1 MLGNVKFTSTHHM
14 MIAVS
19 AVGKYMLSAAPSE
32 LSIGNI
38 VRRVLF
44 LIREEYSNQL
54 RIAEEES
61 KKEDK
66 SSQPNRRTSKQKG
79 INLDI
84 PIELDNNENK
94 EISAKPST
102 PTNPFKRT
110 ESLSY
115 LSQSNLLDPSLQP
128 SLGRVLSQVDS
139 DITLSDEN
147 KFNRIFPSLRQSVIA
162 GIHELHEEVET
173 VVGTICESAQEH
185 IHADECVLAY
195 GYSVFVD
202 SFLKA
207 AARKRR
213 FIVIVAECSP
223 GLEGH
228 KLANSLSKHPNI
240 SVTLIPDANI
250 YAIMCRVNKVIM
262 STHAVMADGGAICVN
277 GNLMVAMAA
286 KDFSVPVVCV
296 AGTIQLT
303 PLFAHNQVLALS
315 QLLSPASIIPYDSP
329 VNFENVEVAAP
340 SFDFVPPENISLY
353 VTNQGSLQPSYVYR
367 LLSEFYH
374 TADYNI

>member
-1 MLGNVKFTSTHHM
+1 MMNAVK
-14 MIAVS
+14 

-38 VRRVLF
+38 TRRVLF

-54 RIAEEES
+54 RLAEDES
-61 KKEDK
+61 HKEASSSSSSSSS
-66 SSQPNRRTSKQKG
+66 SSQPRRLSKQKLS
-79 INLDI
+79 LDMLPTDISDSNDTTPI
-84 PIELDNNENK
+84 PLQ
-94 EISAKPST
+94 SKPST
-102 PTNPFKRT
+102 PTSPFKRT
-110 ESLSY
+110 ESLTY
-115 LSQSNLLDPSLQP
+115 LSPSNLLDPTLQP

-139 DITLSDEN
+139 DVQSKDDIM
-147 KFNRIFPSLRQSVIA
+147 FGRMFPNLRQSVIA
-162 GIHELHEEVET
+162 EINELHEEVDT

-185 IHADECVLAY
+185 IHADECILAY
-195 GYSVFVD
+195 GYSVFVE

-213 FIVIVAECSP
+213 FTVIIAECSP

-228 KLANSLSKHPNI
+228 RLANSLAKHANI

-262 STHAVMADGGAICVN
+262 SAHAVMADGGAICVN
-277 GNLMVAMAA
+277 GNLMIAMAA

-296 AGTIQLT
+296 AGTVQLT

-315 QLLSPASIIPYDSP
+315 QLLSPASIIPYNSP

-340 SFDFVPPENISLY
+340 AYDFVPPDNISLY
-353 VTNQGSLQPSYVYR
+353 VTNQGSHQPSYVYR

-374 TADYNI
+374 PQDYNI

>member
-1 MLGNVKFTSTHHM
+1 MLGNLKFASTHNM
-14 MIAVS
+14 MSAVS

-66 SSQPNRRTSKQKG
+66 SQQTNRRTSKTQKG

-84 PIELDNNENK
+84 PIELDNYENK
-94 EISAKPST
+94 EMSAKPST
-102 PTNPFKRT
+102 PTSPFKRS

-115 LSQSNLLDPSLQP
+115 LSPSNLLDPSLQP

-147 KFNRIFPSLRQSVIA
+147 KFSRMFPSLRQAVIA
-162 GIHELHEEVET
+162 GINELHEEVET

-185 IHADECVLAY
+185 IHANECILAY

-213 FIVIVAECSP
+213 FTVIVAECSP

-228 KLANSLSKHPNI
+228 RLANSLSKHPNI

-277 GNLMVAMAA
+277 GNKLIYYYYINQYHY
-286 KDFSVPVVCV
+286 FN
-296 AGTIQLT
+296 ILT
-303 PLFAHNQVLALS
+303 L
-315 QLLSPASIIPYDSP
+315 
-329 VNFENVEVAAP
+329 
-340 SFDFVPPENISLY
+340 
-353 VTNQGSLQPSYVYR
+353 
-367 LLSEFYH
+367 
-374 TADYNI
+374 

>member
-1 MLGNVKFTSTHHM
+1 MGSKDEIMFGRMFPN
-14 MIAVS
+14 
-19 AVGKYMLSAAPSE
+19 
-32 LSIGNI
+32 
-38 VRRVLF
+38 
-44 LIREEYSNQL
+44 L
-54 RIAEEES
+54 RQTVIAE
-61 KKEDK
+61 
-66 SSQPNRRTSKQKG
+66 
-79 INLDI
+79 IN
-84 PIELDNNENK
+84 
-94 EISAKPST
+94 
-102 PTNPFKRT
+102 
-110 ESLSY
+110 
-115 LSQSNLLDPSLQP
+115 
-128 SLGRVLSQVDS
+128 
-139 DITLSDEN
+139 
-147 KFNRIFPSLRQSVIA
+147 
-162 GIHELHEEVET
+162 ELHEEVDT

-185 IHADECVLAY
+185 IHADECILAY
-195 GYSVFVD
+195 GYSVFVE

-213 FIVIVAECSP
+213 FTVIIAECSP

-228 KLANSLSKHPNI
+228 KLANSLAKHPNI

-262 STHAVMADGGAICVN
+262 STHAVMADGGAICIN

-315 QLLSPASIIPYDSP
+315 QLLSPASIIPYNSP

-340 SFDFVPPENISLY
+340 AFDFVPPDLISLY
-353 VTNQGSLQPSYVYR
+353 VTNQGSHQPSYVYR

-374 TADYNI
+374 PQDYNI